1 MRDRAT
7 LHLAELTEKGQDVMD
22 DLTHNWTIPAN
33 HLVNSLQTYLAGGD
47 FSQPF
52 DLVGLHT
59 KPSPRKSRKGPVDVY
74 PGLAYQAGLFFAP
87 DQVDAMRTCDC
98 RVLLSTLP
106 SNLSNLLRL
115 GKPSCVYTD
124 ASASGWP
131 GGGPAYAA
139 LLAAS

>member
-59 KPSPRKSRKGPVDVY
+59 TPSP
-74 PGLAYQAGLFFAP
+74 
-87 DQVDAMRTCDC
+87 
-98 RVLLSTLP
+98 
-106 SNLSNLLRL
+106 
-115 GKPSCVYTD
+115 
-124 ASASGWP
+124 
-131 GGGPAYAA
+131 
-139 LLAAS
+139 